1 MSRELKGPAA
11 EPGRLDPQYYASYN
25 GEALF
30 YELASR
36 WAKATKPDFACKLS
50 TCCLTY
56 PTRRER
62 TYLTEPMTQT
72 PTAQSIE
79 DLTRAAIDELAKAD
93 GPDLL
98 EAWRVD
104 YLGRRGRV
112 TLLLRSLSALA
123 LQERRTIGA
132 LANEAKQTLEQ
143 QLERRAEEI
152 DAAKLAF
159 AAAQG
164 ELDVTLPGRQVAM
177 GRLHPTTQI
186 VREICDSFAAMGFSV
201 VEGPEVEWDRY
212 NFEMLNI
219 PPGHP
224 ARDMWNTLWID
235 YRDEAGGQP
244 MLLRTHT
251 SPMQARVME
260 STVPPVRVVVP
271 GKCYRYE
278 ATDATHEW
286 HFYQVEGLAVDE
298 GITFSDLKGTL
309 YEFARRLFGAERK
322 VRFRCDY
329 FPFVEPGVD
338 MSIDCFACAG
348 RGGGCRICRD
358 SGWIEIMGAGM
369 VHPRVLAG
377 VGYDPEKYTGFAFGL
392 GPERI
397 AMLKYGIDDIR
408 LFYANDLRF
417 LRQF

>member
-1 MSRELKGPAA
+1 MS
-11 EPGRLDPQYYASYN
+11 Q
-25 GEALF
+25 
-30 YELASR
+30 
-36 WAKATKPDFACKLS
+36 
-50 TCCLTY
+50 
-56 PTRRER
+56 
-62 TYLTEPMTQT
+62 
-72 PTAQSIE
+72 PTADSIE
-79 DLTRAAIDELAKAD
+79 DLTQAAVKELAIAD
-93 GPDLL
+93 SL
-98 EAWRVD
+98 EALEQWRVA
-104 YLGRRGRV
+104 YLGRRGGLTSILRGLSQLELEQRRQLGALGNQAKNDLEQRLARRV
-112 TLLLRSLSALA
+112 EEINQARLA
-123 LQERRTIGA
+123 LTA
-132 LANEAKQTLEQ
+132 S
-143 QLERRAEEI
+143 
-152 DAAKLAF
+152 
-159 AAAQG
+159 QG
-164 ELDVTLPGRQVAM
+164 SIDVTLPGRPTAI

-186 VREICDSFAAMGFSV
+186 IREISRAFVSMGFSV

-224 ARDMWNTLWID
+224 ARDMWNTLWVD
-235 YRDEAGGQP
+235 YQDESGQQP

-260 STVPPVRVVVP
+260 QAQPPIRVIVP

-286 HFYQVEGLAVDE
+286 HFYQIEGLAVDQ
-298 GITFSDLKGTL
+298 GITFADLKGTL
-309 YEFARRLFGAERK
+309 YEFAKRLFGADRR

-338 MSIDCFACAG
+338 MSIDCFACQGAG
-348 RGGGCRICRD
+348 DGCRICRD

-369 VHPRVLAG
+369 VHPQVLAG
-377 VGYDPEKYTGFAFGL
+377 VGYDTGKYTGFAFGL

-408 LFYANDLRF
+408 HFYGNDLRF

>member
-1 MSRELKGPAA
+1 M
-11 EPGRLDPQYYASYN
+11 
-25 GEALF
+25 
-30 YELASR
+30 
-36 WAKATKPDFACKLS
+36 
-50 TCCLTY
+50 
-56 PTRRER
+56 
-62 TYLTEPMTQT
+62 TESSGTSPTQT
-72 PTAQSIE
+72 VQRLVDGAVSE
-79 DLTRAAIDELAKAD
+79 LEAVDDLDA
-93 GPDLL
+93 L
-98 EAWRVD
+98 EAWRLE
-104 YLGRRGRV
+104 YLGRRGQL
-112 TLLLRSLSALA
+112 TQFLRGISQLPME
-123 LQERRTIGA
+123 QRRTAGA
-132 LANEAKQTLEQ
+132 LANEAKSDLEGR
-143 QLERRAEEI
+143 LEERAKHI
-152 DAAKLAF
+152 NDALFAK
-159 AAAQG
+159 AAAQDR
-164 ELDVTLPGRQVAM
+164 LDVTLPGRPQPT

-186 VREICDSFAAMGFSV
+186 VREICAAFASMGFGV

-219 PPGHP
+219 PKGHP
-224 ARDMWNTLWID
+224 ARDMFNTLWID
-235 YRDEAGGQP
+235 YQDGQGEYP

-260 STVPPVRVVVP
+260 SREPPVRVVVP

-298 GITFSDLKGTL
+298 GITFANLKGTL
-309 YEFARRLFGAERK
+309 YEFARRMFGEERRI
-322 VRFRCDY
+322 RFRCDY

-338 MSIDCFACAG
+338 VSIDCFACQG
-348 RGGGCRICRD
+348 EGEGCRICRD

-377 VGYDPEKYTGFAFGL
+377 VGYDPDKYTGFAFGM

-408 LFYANDLRF
+408 LFYSNDLRF